1 MIQNIKIRLRSF
13 FFSKYNSFL
22 ISKALHEKKKIVSQF
37 KKVGEGF
44 KPSNDY
50 LIQNPEYIQVG
61 SNLRFKERFRMQAI
75 DTYKGQNFKPSIVIG
90 DNVSF
95 NSDIHIGCINSIEIG
110 DNCMFASRIY
120 ISDHSH
126 GDTTL
131 ESLRIIPV
139 NRPLL
144 SKGPVV
150 IKNNVWV
157 GQGVAILPGVTIGE
171 NSIISTNAVVTKDV
185 PPNCVVA
192 GIPARIIKII
202 E

>member
-1 MIQNIKIRLRSF
+1 MKNKIFKIVLSIYE
-13 FFSKYNSFL
+13 KFL
-22 ISKALHEKKKIVSQF
+22 ISKALHKKKKIVSQF
-37 KKVGEGF
+37 KKIGEGF

-75 DTYKGQNFKPSIVIG
+75 DNYKGQNFKPSIIIG

-120 ISDHSH
+120 ISDHNH

-131 ESLRIIPV
+131 ESLRITPV

-144 SKGPVV
+144 SKGPVI

-185 PPNCVVA
+185 PPNCVV
-192 GIPARIIKII
+192 GGVPAKIIKII